1 MQKERLEERL
11 ENFRLECRKNKLRI
25 TPQRIAI
32 FKKLLNFHDHP
43 TADEVFQTMKGDF
56 SNISFDTVNRTL
68 LSFAEIG
75 LIDII
80 KSRGGSRRFD
90 PNTDTH
96 HHLHCV
102 KCGKIIDFHS
112 EVCDNLKIP
121 KDIESQFTILSK
133 RVVLNGI
140 CKECSQK
147 LISSDA

>member
-1 MQKERLEERL
+1 MQKEKLEERL
-11 ENFRLECRKNKLRI
+11 ESFRLECRKNKLKI

-43 TADEVFQTMKGDF
+43 TADEVFQTMKGNF
-56 SNISFDTVNRTL
+56 SNISYDTVNRTL

-102 KCGKIIDFHS
+102 KCGKIVDFHS
-112 EVCDNLKIP
+112 EVCDSLKIP

-140 CKECSQK
+140 CKECSQRSE
-147 LISSDA
+147 SSGE